1 MRAAVQGGGCPW
13 RPGAS
18 IGDGGG
24 RSCVSRA
31 SPVFCASR
39 VSRMSCV
46 SFVPWLSYP
55 SCVSRVHIVSCVSS
69 VSCLSCVCRFC
80 FMCRLVHRVSCRVP
94 RGLCRFKGAPH
105 GRRAPAS
112 VDSPMADARRQ
123 SLVPGKTT
131 PRGRRAPASLDSAM
145 ADARRDQIMI

>member
-31 SPVFCASR
+31 SRVFCASR

-46 SFVPWLSYP
+46 CRLCRGCLIHRVCRACI
-55 SCVSRVHIVSCVSS
+55 SCRVCQACRVCR
-69 VSCLSCVCRFC
+69 VCRFC
-80 FMCRLVHRVSCRVP
+80 FMCRLVYRVSCRVP

-123 SLVPGKTT
+123 SPVPGKTT
-131 PRGRRAPASLDSAM
+131 PRGRHAPASLDSAM